1 MSKRIAMRLVIAAIA
16 VAVTTYALTI
26 VRSKGQQIAESKQ
39 EPITAVNRRPN
50 KVRAGALWPQLR
62 FYLKALG
69 NRLEQPGNERLML
82 AGTLDRAGEAI
93 AFTAVSEFPDRL
105 SLTKSAAGQAQT
117 ITFDGQRA
125 HVPENNPNAA
135 DRDLIDSLINDT
147 AEHFFSVQSQG
158 VPTRHLGNNFRAD
171 DGSTEYYTGPVHDV
185 FSVVDTTTPD
195 TPTKIYYFSSETHL
209 LEKVTYQV
217 SRNGQT
223 VEVETRF
230 SDWKRIDNQEVAHRV
245 LRFENGQ
252 QVMSLTI
259 TGTAFGPRR
268 NDGMFGF

>member
-1 MSKRIAMRLVIAAIA
+1 MSKRIAVRLAIAAIA

-26 VRSKGQQIAESKQ
+26 VRSKARQIAEAKQ
-39 EPITAVNRRPN
+39 ESVNAVNRRPN
-50 KVRAGALWPQLR
+50 RVRAGALWPQMR

-69 NRLEQPGNERLML
+69 SRLEQPGKERLSL
-82 AGTLDRAGEAI
+82 SGTLDRAGEAT

-105 SLTKSAAGQAQT
+105 SLTKSAAGRTQT

-125 HVPENNPNAA
+125 RVPDQNPNAGNQE
-135 DRDLIDSLINDT
+135 LIDSLINDT

-171 DGSTEYYTGPVHDV
+171 DGSTENYTGPVHDV
-185 FSVVDTTTPD
+185 FSMVDTTSPD
-195 TPTKIYYFSSETHL
+195 TPTKLYYFNSETHL

-230 SDWKRIDNQEVAHRV
+230 SDWKRIDNEEVAHRV
-245 LRFENGQ
+245 VRFENGQ

-259 TGTAFGPRR
+259 AGTAFGPRR
-268 NDGMFGF
+268 DDGMFGF